1 MTAVTVLYKC
11 YVYVT
16 VVCNSIVNKGVKRP
30 YAVYLLVWH
39 SIDFIDSGTESIK
52 SMVIAIPLDLIARA
66 DQGSGLPDRAN
77 FFWADFQLRKIF
89 LK

>member
-16 VVCNSIVNKGVKRP
+16 VVCNSIVKGIVNKGVKRP

-77 FFWADFQLRKIF
+77 FFLGR
-89 LK
+89 LST